1 MKRTPWIPL
10 LAAAALI
17 LAAACKRAEPATVE
31 TKSETKSTNPDGSKT
46 TTSTETKQVGSTVA
60 STTETNV
67 GGPNHGKIEDETVV
81 GTVTDFGPGKRIVVL
96 TGDGA
101 RHTYDLDDKNT
112 SASVDRA
119 VTVGT
124 KVRLDATKAAD
135 GRRAIR
141 VIPAEDGRR

>member
-1 MKRTPWIPL
+1 MKRMHWISL
-10 LAAAALI
+10 LAAAAVI
-17 LAAACKRAEPATVE
+17 ALAPACKRAEPSIE

-112 SASVDRA
+112 SASVDRSVA
-119 VTVGT
+119 VGT

-141 VIPAEDGRR
+141 VIPVADR

>member
-10 LAAAALI
+10 LAAAAL
-17 LAAACKRAEPATVE
+17 AFAPACRRAETAAVE

-46 TTSTETKQVGSTVA
+46 TTSTETKQIGSTVA

-67 GGPNHGKIEDETVV
+67 GGPNGGKIEDATVI
-81 GTVTDFGPGKRIVVL
+81 GTVTDFNPGKRIVVL

-101 RHTYDLDDKNT
+101 RHSYDLDEKDT

-124 KVRLDATKAAD
+124 KVRLDTTKASD

-141 VIPAEDGRR
+141 VVPVANR

>member
-1 MKRTPWIPL
+1 MPWISL
-10 LAAAALI
+10 LAAAAVI
-17 LAAACKRAEPATVE
+17 ALAPACKRAEPSIE

-112 SASVDRA
+112 SASVDRSVA
-119 VTVGT
+119 VGT

-141 VIPAEDGRR
+141 VIPVADR

>member
-1 MKRTPWIPL
+1 MKRMPWISL
-10 LAAAALI
+10 LAAAAVI
-17 LAAACKRAEPATVE
+17 ALAPACKRAEPSIE

-112 SASVDRA
+112 SASVDRSVA
-119 VTVGT
+119 VGT

-141 VIPAEDGRR
+141 VIPVADR

>member
-10 LAAAALI
+10 LAAAALV
-17 LAAACKRAEPATVE
+17 LAAGCRRAETAAVE
-31 TKSETKSTNPDGSKT
+31 TKSEAKSTNPDGSKT

-67 GGPNHGKIEDETVV
+67 GGPGGGKMEDETVI
-81 GTVTDFGPGKRIVVL
+81 GTVTDLNPGKRIVVL

-101 RHTYDLDDKNT
+101 RHSYDLDQKDT
-112 SASVDRA
+112 SASVDRN

-124 KVRLDATKAAD
+124 KVRLDTTKASD

-141 VIPAEDGRR
+141 VVPVADR

>member
-1 MKRTPWIPL
+1 MKRTPWILL
-10 LAAAALI
+10 LAAAAL
-17 LAAACKRAEPATVE
+17 AVGPACRKAETATIE
-31 TKSETKSTNPDGSKT
+31 SKSETKSTNPDGSKT
-46 TTSTETKQVGSTVA
+46 TTSTETKQIGSTVA

-81 GTVTDFGPGKRIVVL
+81 GTVTDLNPGKRIVVL

-101 RHTYDLDDKNT
+101 RHSYDLDDKNT

-124 KVRLDATKAAD
+124 KVRLDTTKATD

-141 VIPAEDGRR
+141 VIPVADK

>member
-1 MKRTPWIPL
+1 MKRTPWISL
-10 LAAAALI
+10 LTAAAVIAL
-17 LAAACKRAEPATVE
+17 APACKRAEPSIE

-67 GGPNHGKIEDETVV
+67 GGPNRGKIEDETVV

-101 RHTYDLDDKNT
+101 RHTYDLDEKNT
-112 SASVDRA
+112 SASVDRSVA
-119 VTVGT
+119 VGT

-141 VIPAEDGRR
+141 VIPVADR

>member
-1 MKRTPWIPL
+1 MNRKPAITL
-10 LAAAALI
+10 LVAI
-17 LAAACKRAEPATVE
+17 LFTLLPACRRAETPQVE
-31 TKSETKSTNPDGSKT
+31 TKAETKSTNPDGSKT
-46 TTSTETKQVGSTVA
+46 TTSTETKQIGSTVA

-67 GGPNHGKIEDETVV
+67 GGPHRGKVEDETVI
-81 GTVTDFGPGKRIVVL
+81 GTVTDFGVGKRIVVL

-101 RHTYDLDDKNT
+101 KHSYDLDDKNT

-141 VIPAEDGRR
+141 VVPVAAR